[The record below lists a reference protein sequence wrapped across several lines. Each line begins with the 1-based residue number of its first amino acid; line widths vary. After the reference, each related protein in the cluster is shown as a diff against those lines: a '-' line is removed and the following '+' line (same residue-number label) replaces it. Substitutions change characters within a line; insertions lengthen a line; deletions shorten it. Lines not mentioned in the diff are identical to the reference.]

1 MSFKPLDNLN
11 GKITVI
17 TGGGAV
23 ARATAKKLS
32 EYGATIILLVRNNI
46 EELQSYLNTLG
57 SNHIVIYVDIL
68 KTETIKQAVEIV
80 KEKFKK
86 CDILI
91 NTAGRNRI
99 MTLKNL
105 YELTDDIFD
114 EIMLTNT
121 RGTFSIIREFHEL
134 LSISGDSLI
143 VNISSI
149 SPARSIATYGVKGCM
164 AYGASKAALD
174 YLTKAL
180 ARTLAPN
187 IRVLGIAPAYLSS
200 GGTSGG
206 TDKSDIKKESF
217 LEHIKK
223 ETAASPLGRLQ
234 HPDDV
239 ANVIK
244 SLAMDIRFATGST
257 FVVDGGR
264 LT

>member
-11 GKITVI
+11 GKITVV

-32 EYGATIILLVRNNI
+32 EHGATIVLLARNNI

-57 SNHIVIYVDIL
+57 SNHVVIYVDIL

-200 GGTSGG
+200 GGTSV
-206 TDKSDIKKESF
+206 DKNKTTNTKEEF
-217 LEHIKK
+217 LKFLNSEI
-223 ETAASPLGRLQ
+223 AAIPLGRLQ
-234 HPDDV
+234 KPEDV
-239 ANVIK
+239 ANTIK
-244 SLAMDIRFATGST
+244 SLAMDIRFATGT
-257 FVVDGGR
+257 TIVVDGGR

>member
-11 GKITVI
+11 DKITVI

-32 EYGATIILLVRNNI
+32 EHGATIILLARNNT

-68 KTETIKQAVEIV
+68 KTETIKQAVKIV

-91 NTAGRNRI
+91 NTAGRNRNI
-99 MTLKNL
+99 TLKNL
-105 YELTDDIFD
+105 HELTDDIFD
-114 EIMLTNT
+114 EIILTNT
-121 RGTFSIIREFHEL
+121 RGTFSVIREFHEL

-149 SPARSIATYGVKGCM
+149 SPARSIATYGVKCCM

-187 IRVLGIAPAYLSS
+187 IRVLGVAPAYLSS
-200 GGTSGG
+200 GGTSG
-206 TDKSDIKKESF
+206 IEFF
-217 LEHIKK
+217 LEQIKK

-234 HPDDV
+234 DPDDV

-244 SLAMDIRFATGST
+244 SLAMDIRFATGNT